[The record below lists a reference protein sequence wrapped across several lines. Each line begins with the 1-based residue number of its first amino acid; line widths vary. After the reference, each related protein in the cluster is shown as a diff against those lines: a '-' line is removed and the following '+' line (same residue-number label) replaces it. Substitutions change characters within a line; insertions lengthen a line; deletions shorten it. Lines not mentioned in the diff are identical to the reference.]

1 MLRIKDDTFC
11 NICLLCR
18 RNTRDVMNC
27 YRCLY
32 QKMEYTQICDNS
44 HVTSNKVWTNKTI
57 ILLTLKSIFYVQKA
71 YSCKNVTMCN

>member
-32 QKMEYTQICDNS
+32 QKMEYTQICDNL
-44 HVTSNKVWTNKTI
+44 VN
-57 ILLTLKSIFYVQKA
+57 LTKCGPTKQL
-71 YSCKNVTMCN
+71 CN

>member
-32 QKMEYTQICDNS
+32 QKMEYTQICD
-44 HVTSNKVWTNKTI
+44 
-57 ILLTLKSIFYVQKA
+57 KSVDQ
-71 YSCKNVTMCN
+71 